1 MASSGRTGFRAG
13 SGMGWE
19 SGRSGAYV
27 VFSSGFDALL
37 VGCLVSY
44 CDLDFWPQLG

>member
-27 VFSSGFDALL
+27 VFSSGFEALF
-37 VGCLVSY
+37 VGCLASY
-44 CDLDFWPQLG
+44 CGLDSGRQLG